1 MKPKLTKK
9 IIILFSFIFS
19 AVIFYSCSASET
31 ATYNAGNNENWKID
45 VHHTVGAV
53 DHFKLTINDST
64 IIESKVNAVTSK
76 LEETGKYRNREVK
89 LLVSYIKEG
98 YGSGYF
104 EALVYI
110 ENKLASK
117 LDFK

>member
-1 MKPKLTKK
+1 MKK
-9 IIILFSFIFS
+9 ILIIFS
-19 AVIFYSCSASET
+19 LACFAVLFYSCSSSET
-31 ATYNAGNNENWKID
+31 ATYNAGNNENWKIN
-45 VHHTVGAV
+45 VEHTVGAV

-64 IIESKVNAVTSK
+64 IIEGKVNAITSK
-76 LEETGKYRNREVK
+76 LEETGKYRNRDVK

-104 EALVYI
+104 EAFVYI
-110 ENKLASK
+110 QNKLASK

>member
-1 MKPKLTKK
+1 MKTIL
-9 IIILFSFIFS
+9 ILFLLTGST
-19 AVIFYSCSASET
+19 VLFYSCSASET
-31 ATYNAGNNENWKID
+31 ATYNAGNNENWKINVD
-45 VHHTVGAV
+45 HTVGAV

-64 IIESKVNAVTSK
+64 IVEGKVNAVTSK

-104 EALVYI
+104 EALVYV
-110 ENKLASK
+110 ESKLAAK
-117 LDFK
+117 FDFK

>member
-1 MKPKLTKK
+1 MKK
-9 IIILFSFIFS
+9 IILFFPLIFF
-19 AVIFYSCSASET
+19 AFIFYSCSSSET
-31 ATYNAGNNENWKID
+31 GTYNAGNNENWKID
-45 VHHTVGAV
+45 VLHTIGAV

-64 IIESKVNAVTSK
+64 IIEGRVNAVTSK